1 MDTALII
8 RTGADDVVLE
18 KQRTVD
24 DEGAIWGIVELWVVE
39 ATTVSVTVE
48 RYDSTDTE
56 VSCYT
61 VTPVPVP

>member
-8 RTGADDVVLE
+8 RYGAEDAILE

-24 DEGAIWGIVELWVVE
+24 DTGAIWGIVELWLLEV
-39 ATTVSVTVE
+39 TTVSVRVE

-56 VSCYT
+56 VSCF
-61 VTPVPVP
+61 VATPEAIV